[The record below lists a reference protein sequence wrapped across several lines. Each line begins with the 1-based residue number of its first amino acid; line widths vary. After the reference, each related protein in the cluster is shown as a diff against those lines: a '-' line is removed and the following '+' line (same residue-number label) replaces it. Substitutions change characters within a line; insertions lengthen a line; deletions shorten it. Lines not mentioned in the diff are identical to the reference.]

1 MLDPVSGNKID
12 YDIKTYKSYRYHVK
26 DKPTNTAKICAGVGA
41 VAGTVIPMVFI
52 ANKQKVSIF
61 KIDYKV
67 KEMITTSLGSIVG
80 AVIGGAIGDKK
91 DNKTQKIHEGVFQF
105 MNATVPTVMTGAMFA
120 LCNKVK
126 ALNNIPTKILGTAVC
141 LIGGMLLAAKLSNR
155 INDPQDK
162 IPDRK
167 LTIKDAVANADDALG
182 VLVLAKVPIAQKL
195 QVEKTLPA
203 IYGWCGYRAGISN

>member
-1 MLDPVSGNKID
+1 MLSSLQSNKID
-12 YDIKTYKSYRYHVK
+12 YDIKTYKSYRYHTK
-26 DKPTNTAKICAGVGA
+26 EKPSNKTKIYSGIGA
-41 VAGTVIPMVFI
+41 VAGTVIPMFMI
-52 ANKQKVSIF
+52 AKKQKVSIF

-80 AVIGGAIGDKK
+80 AVIGGLLADKK
-91 DNKTQKIHEGVFQF
+91 ENKTQKIHEGVFQF
-105 MNATVPTVMTGAMFA
+105 MNATIPTVITGAMFA

-126 ALNNIPTKILGTAVC
+126 ALNNVPTKIAGTGIS
-141 LIGGMLLAAKLSNR
+141 LIGGMLLAAKLSNK

-182 VLVLAKVPIAQKL
+182 VLVLAKVPIAQRL
-195 QVEKTLPA
+195 QIDKTLPA
-203 IYGWCGYRAGISN
+203 VYGWCGYRAGISN